1 MASRAFS
8 GLRFAAVDTVLA
20 SDGRTHCSLQA
31 ALVSP
36 AAARVSEVKE
46 NDSIFAVL
54 AMFFG

>member
-8 GLRFAAVDTVLA
+8 GLRFAAVDKVFA
-20 SDGRTHCSLQA
+20 SEGRTHCSFQA

-36 AAARVSEVKE
+36 AAARVSKVKE
-46 NDSIFAVL
+46 NDSILAVL